1 MANIFELCEYHTF
14 GLMKMLNISEI
25 CFVND
30 KWNLWKK
37 FDLWLT
43 DRQKYYFLI
52 FPFSFF
58 QVSNKYSQKSYSG
71 FRKL

>member
-30 KWNLWKK
+30 KWNLWKN
-37 FDLWLT
+37 
-43 DRQKYYFLI
+43 LI
-52 FPFSFF
+52 CD
-58 QVSNKYSQKSYSG
+58 
-71 FRKL
+71 